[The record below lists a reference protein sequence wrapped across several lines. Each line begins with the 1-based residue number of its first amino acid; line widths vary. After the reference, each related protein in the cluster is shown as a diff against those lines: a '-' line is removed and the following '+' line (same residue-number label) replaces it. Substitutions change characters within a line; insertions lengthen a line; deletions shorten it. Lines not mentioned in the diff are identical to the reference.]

1 MIPDSGETSN
11 PVNADPDPP
20 DPGFDEVAMYR
31 VVRKAMGDAIL
42 GAVGTILLVGV
53 AFVLVGVG
61 ASVAVQGSG
70 GTSLAIGVAVILFGL
85 YLAGATLELI
95 PPVRH
100 WF

>member
-1 MIPDSGETSN
+1 MVPDSGEPSN
-11 PVNADPDPP
+11 TAAADPTRP

-31 VVRKAMGDAIL
+31 VVRKAVEDAIL

-53 AFVLVGVG
+53 AFVLVGTG
-61 ASVAVQGSG
+61 ASIAIQAG
-70 GTSLAIGVAVILFGL
+70 GWTGVAIGAAVTLFGL

-95 PPVRH
+95 PPVRE